1 MTQDYQV
8 YSIICDC
15 AAIIHHCTGEEYGDA
30 SKVGS
35 TREGV
40 VQLEFNVRRGHICNT
55 GWDDVDA
62 QVVYVEFNLDDA
74 RTDYDPYPEGK

>member
-1 MTQDYQV
+1 M
-8 YSIICDC
+8 
-15 AAIIHHCTGEEYGDA
+15 
-30 SKVGS
+30 GS

-40 VQLEFNVRRGHICNT
+40 VQLEFNGRRGHICNT

-62 QVVYVEFNLDDA
+62 QVACVEFNLDDA